1 MHLEQ
6 IAHRRNASLM
16 NVIGAHKF
24 HPSVRPKGLS
34 IAVLA
39 AGIIWALCVPYT
51 VSGQTGFNGPG
62 PYEIT
67 NSQSGKV
74 LDLDRR
80 DGTSVIQ
87 FSSQGTDNQRWAI
100 GPAGSGLYYIRNTMN
115 GNVLEAV
122 RTGNSTSVRATPFKG
137 GSSQQ
142 WRLDVGQ
149 DGRALIT
156 SQLGKTLDFLG
167 GMASDGAPVRMYN
180 VTGGANQRF
189 MFRRVSGGL
198 GAGNDGW
205 GGDSGWGSGRNS
217 SGNSNNS
224 TTVTCSSDDGQR
236 VHCNADTRSG
246 VRLARQISGAP
257 CDQGSTWGY
266 DSTGVWVDRGCRAEF
281 DVAGRGSTVN
291 SSIIACSS
299 ENGRRVY
306 CDADTSHGVRLAR
319 QMGASSCDQG
329 SSWGYDSRGVWV
341 DRGCSAEFDVSGR
354 TSFGQTRTIAAGT
367 SITVRNNEPIDVR
380 QTDGRMFSGVV
391 YQDVL
396 DAHGNVAIPRGSD
409 AELTVRTDSNQD
421 LALDLESVTVNG
433 QRYALTAHSDRLAD
447 GQKDGIGQ
455 NKRTAE
461 YVGGGALLGTIIGAI
476 AGGGKG
482 AAIGAA
488 AGAAAGAG
496 TQVLTR
502 GKTVNVPAE
511 SLLTFRLERTLEM
524 GAADGGFDREGRHYH
539 DPNR

>member
-1 MHLEQ
+1 MPLEQ
-6 IAHRRNASLM
+6 IARRRNASLM

-24 HPSVRPKGLS
+24 HLPVRPKGLS

-51 VSGQTGFNGPG
+51 VSAQTGFDGPG

-100 GPAGSGLYYIRNTMN
+100 GPAGTGLYYIRNTMN

-122 RTGNSTSVRATPFKG
+122 RSGNSTSVRATPFKG
-137 GSSQQ
+137 GASQQ
-142 WRLDVGQ
+142 WRLDAGP
-149 DGRALIT
+149 DGSALIT
-156 SQLGKTLDFLG
+156 SQLGKTLDFRG
-167 GMASDGAPVRMYN
+167 GTASDGARVRMYN
-180 VTGGANQRF
+180 VTGDANQRF
-189 MFRRVSGGL
+189 MFRRLSGDL
-198 GAGNDGW
+198 GASN
-205 GGDSGWGSGRNS
+205 GDSGRNSGWGSGRNS

-224 TTVTCSSDDGQR
+224 TTVTCSS
-236 VHCNADTRSG
+236 
-246 VRLARQISGAP
+246 
-257 CDQGSTWGY
+257 
-266 DSTGVWVDRGCRAEF
+266 
-281 DVAGRGSTVN
+281 
-291 SSIIACSS
+291 
-299 ENGRRVY
+299 ENGRRVH

-319 QMGASSCDQG
+319 QMGASSCDQD
-329 SSWGYDSRGVWV
+329 STWGYDSTGVWV

-354 TSFGQTRTIAAGT
+354 TSFGQTRTIAAGA
-367 SITVRNNEPIDVR
+367 SITVRNNEPIDAR
-380 QTDGRMFSGVV
+380 QTDGRVFSGVV
-391 YQDVL
+391 HQDVL
-396 DAHGNVAIPRGSD
+396 DADGNVAIPKGSD
-409 AELTVRTDSNQD
+409 AELTVRIDSNHD
-421 LALDLESVTVNG
+421 LAVDLESVTVDG
-433 QRYALTAHSDRLAD
+433 QRYALTTNPERPAD

-524 GAADGGFDREGRHYH
+524 GAADGGFNRDARQYY

>member
-1 MHLEQ
+1 MHLEE
-6 IAHRRNASLM
+6 IAPRRNASLM
-16 NVIGAHKF
+16 NVIGAHRF

-39 AGIIWALCVPYT
+39 AGIIWALCVPYS
-51 VSGQTGFNGPG
+51 VSAQTGFNGPG
-62 PYEIT
+62 SYEIT
-67 NSQSGKV
+67 NLQSGKV

-87 FSSQGTDNQRWAI
+87 FSSQGTDHQRWAI
-100 GPAGSGLYYIRNTMN
+100 GPASSGLFYIRNTMN

-122 RTGNSTSVRATPFKG
+122 RTGNSTSVRATPFRG

-149 DGRALIT
+149 DGNALIT
-156 SQLGKTLDFLG
+156 SQLGKTLDFRG

-180 VTGGANQRF
+180 VTGDANQRF

-198 GAGNDGW
+198 GAGNGGW
-205 GGDSGWGSGRNS
+205 GGDSGRGPGRNS

-246 VRLARQISGAP
+246 VRLTRQISGAR

-266 DSTGVWVDRGCRAEF
+266 DS
-281 DVAGRGSTVN
+281 
-291 SSIIACSS
+291 
-299 ENGRRVY
+299 
-306 CDADTSHGVRLAR
+306 
-319 QMGASSCDQG
+319 
-329 SSWGYDSRGVWV
+329 RGVWV
-341 DRGCSAEFDVSGR
+341 DGGCSAEFDVSGR

-367 SITVRNNEPIDVR
+367 SITVRNNEPIDAR
-380 QTDGRMFSGVV
+380 QTDGRVFSGVV
-391 YQDVL
+391 HQDVL
-396 DAHGNVAIPRGSD
+396 DADGNVAIPRGSD
-409 AELTVRTDSNQD
+409 VELIVRTDPNHD

-476 AGGGKG
+476 AGEGKG

-496 TQVLTR
+496 MQVLTR
-502 GKTVNVPAE
+502 GKAVNVPAE
-511 SLLTFRLERTLEM
+511 SLLTFRLERTPRS
-524 GAADGGFDREGRHYH
+524 GGSGTARSTC
-539 DPNR
+539 